1 MSEADNG
8 SEALRLAADQPFDLI
23 LMDLQMPGI
32 DGFASAR
39 AIRQSDTRNRE
50 TPIIALSADVM
61 SHQLAEYDGFD
72 IDGVLAKP
80 IDSALLFQ
88 TVRQYASGA

>member
-1 MSEADNG
+1 MIRGRETETG
-8 SEALRLAADQPFDLI
+8 R
-23 LMDLQMPGI
+23 
-32 DGFASAR
+32 AR
-39 AIRQSDTRNRE
+39 

-80 IDSALLFQ
+80 INSALLFD
-88 TVRQYASGA
+88 VVKQYAGAAAA